1 MGEKTHKLKWG
12 WRVKFKEAKKLS
24 SLCTHTTTTAT
35 TTNDEFEDNFEFKNN
50 AINYIEQSAIV
61 ETWKIRHTLS
71 IFAWKLLFKTQQHG
85 RRRGGKKTNK
95 QAYTCEIVNLH
106 WHSLHQYMQFFL
118 MSSTKTMFE
127 TKNISDKNK
136 QKPNRSRY
144 NLTATHTQVSRCKTN
159 RNQIKI
165 QPNEYKKEKNGLKMS
180 VCANV
185 RARVSAFIRLN
196 NYRKVPRLVE
206 LHKYFYFY
214 FLFWLLFEFIRLCC
228 FFSARRCTIRK
239 IR

>member
-1 MGEKTHKLKWG
+1 MEEEEEE
-12 WRVKFKEAKKLS
+12 EARK
-24 SLCTHTTTTAT
+24 
-35 TTNDEFEDNFEFKNN
+35 
-50 AINYIEQSAIV
+50 Q
-61 ETWKIRHTLS
+61 
-71 IFAWKLLFKTQQHG
+71 
-85 RRRGGKKTNK
+85 TNK
-95 QAYTCEIVNLH
+95 HIHAKSWTCTGTLYINIC
-106 WHSLHQYMQFFL
+106 SFFNV
-118 MSSTKTMFE
+118 FN
-127 TKNISDKNK
+127 KNYVWNQKHFGQK
-136 QKPNRSRY
+136 QTENRSRY

-228 FFSARRCTIRK
+228 FFFARRCTIRK